1 MAEDTREV
9 VYYKG
14 NDYRVEFRGDKVSKI
29 VSTNG
34 VTTLTVETS
43 NLLTPEE
50 YELKKANRRSAHVN
64 WTK

>member
-1 MAEDTREV
+1 MAEDTREI

-14 NDYRVEFRGDKVSKI
+14 TDYRVEFRGEQVSKL
-29 VSTNG
+29 VSMNG
-34 VTTLTVETS
+34 ITTLTVETK

-50 YELKKANRRSAHVN
+50 YKDKIAKQRSPHVN